1 MELPVLSLGQG
12 PIPRKMAQMGKN
24 IFPSVFLYVWWQ
36 VSPEGAEALGYK
48 VPSGA
53 VTGPVVGFLLCLI
66 NAYERG
72 VLRAT
77 FSNMKG
83 LRILLETQ

>member
-1 MELPVLSLGQG
+1 
-12 PIPRKMAQMGKN
+12 MAQMGKN
-24 IFPSVFLYVWWQ
+24 IFPSVFLHVWWQ

-53 VTGPVVGFLLCLI
+53 VTGPMIEFLLCLI

-77 FSNMKG
+77 FSKHE
-83 LRILLETQ
+83 RA